1 MQSAVP
7 YQKCGF
13 GGLET
18 HLSTTDDEQSSCETS
33 AAVKVML
40 NVEISRTEID
50 ELCRCLGVRRLDI
63 FGSAATAELRPGSD
77 VDVLVRFDREQGHLF
92 NRYFELKERLEEM
105 FGRPVD
111 LVVEDALKNPYF
123 IQAVERTRENVYAA

>member
-1 MQSAVP
+1 
-7 YQKCGF
+7 
-13 GGLET
+13 
-18 HLSTTDDEQSSCETS
+18 
-33 AAVKVML
+33 ML

>member
-1 MQSAVP
+1 MP
-7 YQKCGF
+7 YRKCGV
-13 GGLET
+13 GGLAT
-18 HLSTTDDEQSSCETS
+18 NLSTTDDEQFSCETS
-33 AAVKVML
+33 ATVKVML

-50 ELCRCLGVRRLDI
+50 ELCRRLGVRRLDI
-63 FGSAATAELRPGSD
+63 FGSAATDDLHPGSD
-77 VDVLVRFDREQGHLF
+77 VDVLVQFDREQGRLF
-92 NRYFELKERLEEM
+92 DRYFELKERLEEM